1 MSAVSNLEPIGILGG
16 TFDPVHNAH
25 LAIARRALEALD
37 AARILWMPTG
47 APGYRSPPVAPA
59 GHRVAML
66 RLAIEGEPRYQI
78 DERELDAKH
87 SGYTVDTLA
96 GLRTE
101 LGTQTRIYLLLG
113 ADQYSKLDSW
123 HRPHDLMKLCHI
135 AVFARP
141 GWSLGGKDVPRVGV
155 VHVPVEP
162 LAISA
167 SDIRLRIA
175 RGDDVSALLPGP
187 VLKYIRQHRL
197 YGHP

>member
-1 MSAVSNLEPIGILGG
+1 MNVASQRPVGILGG

-47 APGYRSPPVAPA
+47 APGYRKPPVAPA
-59 GHRVAML
+59 EHRVAML
-66 RLAIEGEPRYQI
+66 RLATEGEPRYQI
-78 DERELDAKH
+78 DERELSAKH
-87 SGYTVDTLA
+87 SGYTVDTL
-96 GLRTE
+96 GELRAE
-101 LGTQTRIYLLLG
+101 LGAQTRIYLLLG

-123 HRPHDLMKLCHI
+123 HRPHDLLKLCHV

-141 GWSLGGKDVPRVGV
+141 GWSLGGGGVPRDGV
-155 VHVPVEP
+155 IHIPVEP

-167 SDIRLRIA
+167 SAIRAAIEHGENVA
-175 RGDDVSALLPGP
+175 ALLPGP
-187 VLKYIRQHRL
+187 VLQYIRRHHL